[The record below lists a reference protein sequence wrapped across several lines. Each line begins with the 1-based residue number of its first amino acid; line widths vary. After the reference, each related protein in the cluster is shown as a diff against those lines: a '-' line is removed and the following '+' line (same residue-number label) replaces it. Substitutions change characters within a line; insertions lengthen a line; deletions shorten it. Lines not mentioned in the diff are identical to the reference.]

1 MGFTQGKRPS
11 GVKIG
16 KVHKIMNGNTVV
28 FRDATSSLDDLIARA
43 QENPLRMTLADVAI
57 EEPGHPIEGENWRP
71 QLAPYKPWVH
81 DAALDEVEELDG
93 ADGDLLIVGAL
104 GMGITDEERMG
115 LIGSAVR
122 GEGGEGST
130 ASMVGR
136 PVEGAAEG
144 AVGGGAATAVA
155 PARKL
160 SPHELWTLGQTPR
173 WQPEEEAEEPTRRN
187 ADEARD
193 CETAKNRE
201 TLLSIR
207 ETSMC
212 GRETSRNEETYF
224 ATNVPIT
231 VRRDGEGYAVSA
243 VHLGKLA
250 EHDLRADSLI
260 VVVPS
265 FIDDVPVVRIASE
278 AFSRR
283 FTSGAQVRLLV
294 VPDTVEVVGSQAF
307 NAVSAEVVYLGAGV
321 RTYDPSPL
329 DMALPNPR
337 LEARRYLVSP
347 VNKCY
352 AIKEDCLLERL
363 GGGHS
368 ERLGAGDARLFSSET
383 MAPFRLIFAS
393 APYAEH
399 FVVPDGVRVMSA
411 AAFAKG
417 CPPPR
422 VIDVPDS
429 LERVDGSMNPETLWR
444 ASDPAALAR
453 IVARCGGRVTDFQ
466 AAEKNQCWYG
476 FAEGNDS
483 AEKDGFAREDGVA
496 KEPSV
501 AAENGS
507 REAHLVAGPP
517 APDSPSRQFSSA
529 AHARMR
535 GATAVSAREAAAN
548 AASAM
553 VAPVSATDRLAL
565 PREVEGAPL
574 TLIAERALITAPATL
589 VIPDTVREVRDDN
602 ACKGTRKLMLPEGL
616 RTIGAH
622 CFCSRTLVGPVLIP
636 ASVTSIGEGS
646 FEYAIVRLAAADA
659 VVHITSDQ
667 LISCFLEDVEDGI
680 PFDFA
685 RYDDQ
690 LLVGRGLPDHL
701 GALLHRVAAPFRLAP
716 EMRDR
721 IVEALRERAVEAVQ
735 YVAHEGDIAMVR
747 ALADAGFLNDVELF
761 DRQIERLR
769 ASNRTDCVLFLMN
782 WQHDRAE
789 ATRATAPKR
798 ARDRF
803 AL

>member
-1 MGFTQGKRPS
+1 MGITRGKQPL
-11 GVKIG
+11 GIEIG
-16 KVHKIMNGNTVV
+16 KVHKTMDATALV
-28 FRDATSSLDDLIARA
+28 FRDATSSLDDLIARV
-43 QENPLRMTLADVAI
+43 QENPLHLTLADVTI

-81 DAALDEVEELDG
+81 DAALDETEELDG
-93 ADGDLLIVGAL
+93 TDGDLLIVGAL

-115 LIGSAVR
+115 IIGSAVR
-122 GEGGEGST
+122 GEEGEGPT
-130 ASMVGR
+130 ASAVGQAIG
-136 PVEGAAEG
+136 EAAAGTGAA
-144 AVGGGAATAVA
+144 AAAA

-173 WQPEEEAEEPTRRN
+173 WQPKEEAKDPSCEN
-187 ADEARD
+187 AR
-193 CETAKNRE
+193 ETQKRETSQNRE
-201 TLLSIR
+201 TLLTAR
-207 ETSMC
+207 ETSLSD
-212 GRETSRNEETYF
+212 RETSQSEETYF

-250 EHDLRADSLI
+250 EHGLRADGLI

-363 GGGHS
+363 GGGPS

-399 FVVPDGVRVMSA
+399 FVVPDGVRVMS

-466 AAEKNQCWYG
+466 AVEKNQCWYG
-476 FAEGNDS
+476 FAEGNDP

-721 IVEALRERAVEAVQ
+721 IVEALRERAAEAVQ
-735 YVAHEGDIAMVR
+735 YVAREGDIAMVR

>member
-16 KVHKIMNGNTVV
+16 KVHKTMDATALV
-28 FRDATSSLDDLIARA
+28 FRDATSSLDDLIARV
-43 QENPLRMTLADVAI
+43 QENPLHLTLADVTI

-81 DAALDEVEELDG
+81 DAALDETEELDG
-93 ADGDLLIVGAL
+93 TDGDLLIVGAL

-115 LIGSAVR
+115 IIGSAVR
-122 GEGGEGST
+122 GEEGEGPT
-130 ASMVGR
+130 ASAVGQAIG
-136 PVEGAAEG
+136 EAAAGTGAA
-144 AVGGGAATAVA
+144 AAA

-173 WQPEEEAEEPTRRN
+173 WQPKEEAKDPSCEN
-187 ADEARD
+187 AR
-193 CETAKNRE
+193 ETQERETSQNRE
-201 TLLSIR
+201 TLLTAR
-207 ETSMC
+207 ETSLSD
-212 GRETSRNEETYF
+212 RETSQSEETYF

-250 EHDLRADSLI
+250 EHGLRADGLI

-466 AAEKNQCWYG
+466 AVEKNQCWYG
-476 FAEGNDS
+476 FAEGNDP

-507 REAHLVAGPP
+507 RDAHLVAGPP

-721 IVEALRERAVEAVQ
+721 IVEALRERAAEAVQ
-735 YVAHEGDIAMVR
+735 YVAREGDIAMVR

>member
-1 MGFTQGKRPS
+1 MGITRGKQPL
-11 GVKIG
+11 GIEIG
-16 KVHKIMNGNTVV
+16 KVHKTMDATALV
-28 FRDATSSLDDLIARA
+28 FRDATSSLDDLIARV
-43 QENPLRMTLADVAI
+43 QENPVHLMLADVTI

-81 DAALDEVEELDG
+81 DAALDETEELDG
-93 ADGDLLIVGAL
+93 TDGDLLIVGAL

-115 LIGSAVR
+115 IIGSAVR
-122 GEGGEGST
+122 GEEGE
-130 ASMVGR
+130 
-136 PVEGAAEG
+136 
-144 AVGGGAATAVA
+144 
-155 PARKL
+155 
-160 SPHELWTLGQTPR
+160 GQTPR
-173 WQPEEEAEEPTRRN
+173 WQPKEEAKDPSCEN
-187 ADEARD
+187 AR
-193 CETAKNRE
+193 ETQEHETSQNRE
-201 TLLSIR
+201 TLLTAR
-207 ETSMC
+207 ETSLSD
-212 GRETSRNEETYF
+212 RETSQSEETYF

-250 EHDLRADSLI
+250 EHGLRADGLI
-260 VVVPS
+260 VAVPS

-466 AAEKNQCWYG
+466 AVEKNQCWYG
-476 FAEGNDS
+476 FAEGNDP
-483 AEKDGFAREDGVA
+483 AEKDGIAREDGVA

-721 IVEALRERAVEAVQ
+721 IVEALRERAAEAVQ
-735 YVAHEGDIAMVR
+735 YVAREGDIAMVR

>member
-1 MGFTQGKRPS
+1 MGITRGKQPL
-11 GVKIG
+11 GIEIG
-16 KVHKIMNGNTVV
+16 KVHKTMDATALV
-28 FRDATSSLDDLIARA
+28 FRDATSSLDDLIARV
-43 QENPLRMTLADVAI
+43 QENPVHLMLADVTI

-81 DAALDEVEELDG
+81 DAALDETEELDG
-93 ADGDLLIVGAL
+93 TDGDLLIVGAL

-115 LIGSAVR
+115 IIGSAVR
-122 GEGGEGST
+122 GEEGEGPT
-130 ASMVGR
+130 AS
-136 PVEGAAEG
+136 
-144 AVGGGAATAVA
+144 AVGQAIGGAAAGTGAAAAAAPA

-173 WQPEEEAEEPTRRN
+173 WQPKKEAKDPSCEN
-187 ADEARD
+187 ADETQER
-193 CETAKNRE
+193 ETSQNRE
-201 TLLSIR
+201 TLLTAR
-207 ETSMC
+207 ETSLSD
-212 GRETSRNEETYF
+212 RETSQSEETYF

-250 EHDLRADSLI
+250 EHGLQADGLI

-352 AIKEDCLLERL
+352 AIKENCLLERL

-466 AAEKNQCWYG
+466 AVEKNQCWYG
-476 FAEGNDS
+476 FAEGNDA
-483 AEKDGFAREDGVA
+483 AEKKGFAREDAVA
-496 KEPSV
+496 KGPSV
-501 AAENGS
+501 AAEGGS
-507 REAHLVAGPP
+507 REARLVAGPP

-589 VIPDTVREVRDDN
+589 VIPDTVSEVRDGN

-646 FEYAIVRLAAADA
+646 FEYAVVRLAAADA

-667 LISCFLEDVEDGI
+667 LISCFLEDAPDGI

-721 IVEALRERAVEAVQ
+721 IVEALRERAAEAVQ
-735 YVAHEGDIAMVR
+735 YVAREGDIAMVR

>member
-1 MGFTQGKRPS
+1 
-11 GVKIG
+11 
-16 KVHKIMNGNTVV
+16 
-28 FRDATSSLDDLIARA
+28 
-43 QENPLRMTLADVAI
+43 
-57 EEPGHPIEGENWRP
+57 
-71 QLAPYKPWVH
+71 
-81 DAALDEVEELDG
+81 
-93 ADGDLLIVGAL
+93 
-104 GMGITDEERMG
+104 
-115 LIGSAVR
+115 
-122 GEGGEGST
+122 
-130 ASMVGR
+130 
-136 PVEGAAEG
+136 
-144 AVGGGAATAVA
+144 
-155 PARKL
+155 
-160 SPHELWTLGQTPR
+160 
-173 WQPEEEAEEPTRRN
+173 
-187 ADEARD
+187 
-193 CETAKNRE
+193 
-201 TLLSIR
+201 
-207 ETSMC
+207 
-212 GRETSRNEETYF
+212 
-224 ATNVPIT
+224 
-231 VRRDGEGYAVSA
+231 
-243 VHLGKLA
+243 
-250 EHDLRADSLI
+250 
-260 VVVPS
+260 
-265 FIDDVPVVRIASE
+265 
-278 AFSRR
+278 
-283 FTSGAQVRLLV
+283 
-294 VPDTVEVVGSQAF
+294 
-307 NAVSAEVVYLGAGV
+307 
-321 RTYDPSPL
+321 
-329 DMALPNPR
+329 
-337 LEARRYLVSP
+337 
-347 VNKCY
+347 
-352 AIKEDCLLERL
+352 
-363 GGGHS
+363 
-368 ERLGAGDARLFSSET
+368 

-466 AAEKNQCWYG
+466 AVEKNQCWYG
-476 FAEGNDS
+476 FAEGNDP

-553 VAPVSATDRLAL
+553 AAPVSATDRLAL

-589 VIPDTVREVRDDN
+589 VIPDTVREVRDGN

-721 IVEALRERAVEAVQ
+721 IVEALRERAAEAVQ
-735 YVAHEGDIAMVR
+735 YVAREGDIAMVR

>member
-1 MGFTQGKRPS
+1 MGITRGKQPL
-11 GVKIG
+11 GIEIG
-16 KVHKIMNGNTVV
+16 KVHKTMDATALV
-28 FRDATSSLDDLIARA
+28 FRDATSSLDDLIARV
-43 QENPLRMTLADVAI
+43 QENPVHLMLADVTI

-81 DAALDEVEELDG
+81 DAALDETEELDG
-93 ADGDLLIVGAL
+93 TDGDLLIVGAL

-115 LIGSAVR
+115 IIGSAVR
-122 GEGGEGST
+122 GEEGEGPT
-130 ASMVGR
+130 ASAVGQAIG
-136 PVEGAAEG
+136 EAAAGTGAA
-144 AVGGGAATAVA
+144 AAA

-173 WQPEEEAEEPTRRN
+173 WQTKEEAKDPSCEN
-187 ADEARD
+187 AR
-193 CETAKNRE
+193 ETQERETSQNRE
-201 TLLSIR
+201 TLLTAR
-207 ETSMC
+207 ETSLSD
-212 GRETSRNEETYF
+212 RETSQSEETYF

-243 VHLGKLA
+243 VYLGKLA
-250 EHDLRADSLI
+250 EHGLRADGLI

-466 AAEKNQCWYG
+466 AVEKNQCWYG
-476 FAEGNDS
+476 FAEGNDP

-721 IVEALRERAVEAVQ
+721 IVEALRERAAEAVQ
-735 YVAHEGDIAMVR
+735 YVTREGDIAMVR

>member
-28 FRDATSSLDDLIARA
+28 FRDATSSLDDLIARV
-43 QENPLRMTLADVAI
+43 QENPVHLMLADVTI

-81 DAALDEVEELDG
+81 DAALDETEELDG
-93 ADGDLLIVGAL
+93 TDGDLLIVGAL
-104 GMGITDEERMG
+104 GMGISDEERMG
-115 LIGSAVR
+115 IIGSAVR
-122 GEGGEGST
+122 GEEGEGPT
-130 ASMVGR
+130 ASAVGQAIG
-136 PVEGAAEG
+136 ESAADTGAA
-144 AVGGGAATAVA
+144 AAAA

-173 WQPEEEAEEPTRRN
+173 WHPKEEAKDPSCEN
-187 ADEARD
+187 ADETQER
-193 CETAKNRE
+193 ETSQNRE
-201 TLLSIR
+201 TLLTARETLLSDR
-207 ETSMC
+207 ETSQ
-212 GRETSRNEETYF
+212 SEETYF

-250 EHDLRADSLI
+250 EHGLQADGLI

-337 LEARRYLVSP
+337 LEVRRYLVSP
-347 VNKCY
+347 ANKCY
-352 AIKEDCLLERL
+352 AIKEDCLLERA
-363 GGGHS
+363 GGGRS
-368 ERLGAGDARLFSSET
+368 ERSGAGDARLSSSE
-383 MAPFRLIFAS
+383 ARASFRLIFAS
-393 APYAEH
+393 APYAGH

-429 LERVDGSMNPETLWR
+429 LERVDGSVNPETLWR

-466 AAEKNQCWYG
+466 AVEKNQCWYG
-476 FAEGNDS
+476 FAEGNDA
-483 AEKDGFAREDGVA
+483 AEKKGFAREDAVA
-496 KEPSV
+496 KGPSV
-501 AAENGS
+501 AAEGGS
-507 REAHLVAGPP
+507 REARLVAGPT

-589 VIPDTVREVRDDN
+589 VIPDTVSEVRDGN

-667 LISCFLEDVEDGI
+667 LISCFLEDAEDGI

-721 IVEALRERAVEAVQ
+721 IVDSLRERAAEAVQ
-735 YVAHEGDIAMVR
+735 YVAREGDIAMVR

>member
-28 FRDATSSLDDLIARA
+28 FRDATSSLDDLIARV
-43 QENPLRMTLADVAI
+43 QENPVHLMLADVTI

-81 DAALDEVEELDG
+81 DAALDETEELDG
-93 ADGDLLIVGAL
+93 TDGDLLIVGAL
-104 GMGITDEERMG
+104 GMGISDEERMG
-115 LIGSAVR
+115 IIGSAVR
-122 GEGGEGST
+122 GEEGEGPT
-130 ASMVGR
+130 ASAVGQAIG
-136 PVEGAAEG
+136 ESAADIGAA
-144 AVGGGAATAVA
+144 AAAA

-173 WQPEEEAEEPTRRN
+173 WHPKEEAKDPSCEN
-187 ADEARD
+187 ADETQ
-193 CETAKNRE
+193 E
-201 TLLSIR
+201 R
-207 ETSMC
+207 ETSLSD
-212 GRETSRNEETYF
+212 RETSQSEETYF

-250 EHDLRADSLI
+250 EHGLQADGLI

-347 VNKCY
+347 ANKCY
-352 AIKEDCLLERL
+352 AIKEDCLLERA
-363 GGGHS
+363 GGGRS
-368 ERLGAGDARLFSSET
+368 ERSGAGDARLSSSEAT
-383 MAPFRLIFAS
+383 ASFRLIFAS
-393 APYAEH
+393 APYAGH

-466 AAEKNQCWYG
+466 AVEKNQCWYG
-476 FAEGNDS
+476 FAEGNDA
-483 AEKDGFAREDGVA
+483 AEKKGFAREDAVA
-496 KEPSV
+496 KGPSV
-501 AAENGS
+501 AAEGGS
-507 REAHLVAGPP
+507 REARLVAGPP

-553 VAPVSATDRLAL
+553 AAPVSATDRLAL

-589 VIPDTVREVRDDN
+589 VIPDTVSEVRDGN

-667 LISCFLEDVEDGI
+667 LISCFLEDAEDGI

-716 EMRDR
+716 EMCDR
-721 IVEALRERAVEAVQ
+721 IVEALRERAAEAVQ
-735 YVAHEGDIAMVR
+735 YVAREGDIAMVR

-789 ATRATAPKR
+789 ATRAAAPKR

>member
-1 MGFTQGKRPS
+1 MGITRGKQPL
-11 GVKIG
+11 GIEIG
-16 KVHKIMNGNTVV
+16 KVHKIMDATALV
-28 FRDATSSLDDLIARA
+28 FRDATSSLDDLIARV
-43 QENPLRMTLADVAI
+43 QENPLHLTLADVTI

-81 DAALDEVEELDG
+81 DAALDETEELDG
-93 ADGDLLIVGAL
+93 TDGDLLIVGAL

-115 LIGSAVR
+115 IIGSAVR
-122 GEGGEGST
+122 GEEGEGPT
-130 ASMVGR
+130 ASAVGQAIG
-136 PVEGAAEG
+136 EAAAGTGAA
-144 AVGGGAATAVA
+144 AAAA

-173 WQPEEEAEEPTRRN
+173 WQPKEEAKDPSCEN
-187 ADEARD
+187 AR
-193 CETAKNRE
+193 ETQKRETSQNRE
-201 TLLSIR
+201 TLLTAR
-207 ETSMC
+207 ETSQ
-212 GRETSRNEETYF
+212 SEETYF

-250 EHDLRADSLI
+250 EHGLRADGLI

-466 AAEKNQCWYG
+466 AVEKNQCWYG
-476 FAEGNDS
+476 FAEGNDP

-721 IVEALRERAVEAVQ
+721 IVEALRERAAEAVQ
-735 YVAHEGDIAMVR
+735 YVAREGDIAMVR

>member
-11 GVKIG
+11 GAKIG
-16 KVHKIMNGNTVV
+16 KVHKIMSGNTVV

-43 QENPLRMTLADVAI
+43 QENPVHLMLADVTI

-81 DAALDEVEELDG
+81 DAALDETEELDG
-93 ADGDLLIVGAL
+93 TDGDLLIVGAL
-104 GMGITDEERMG
+104 GMGISDEERMG
-115 LIGSAVR
+115 IIGSAVR

-136 PVEGAAEG
+136 SVEGAAEG
-144 AVGGGAATAVA
+144 AVSGGAATAVA

-173 WQPEEEAEEPTRRN
+173 WQAEEPARGN

-193 CETAKNRE
+193 CETVKNRE
-201 TLLSIR
+201 TLSITR
-207 ETSMC
+207 ETSMY
-212 GRETSRNEETYF
+212 GRETFRSEEAYF

-278 AFSRR
+278 AFARR

-307 NAVSAEVVYLGAGV
+307 SSVSADVVYLGAGV
-321 RTYDPSPL
+321 RTYDPAPL

-337 LEARRYLVSP
+337 LEARSYAVSSANERFA
-347 VNKCY
+347 VK
-352 AIKEDCLLERL
+352 DGCLIERMGAGGSE
-363 GGGHS
+363 GGGFGLPASSPRHDADS
-368 ERLGAGDARLFSSET
+368 WRLV
-383 MAPFRLIFAS
+383 FAQ
-393 APYAEH
+393 APYEER
-399 FVVPDGVRVMSA
+399 FEVPAGVRVVGA

-417 CPPPR
+417 CPAPR
-422 VIDVPDS
+422 VIDAPDS
-429 LERVDGSMNPETLWR
+429 LERVDGSVAPETLWR
-444 ASDPAALAR
+444 AGDPMALAR

-466 AAEKNQCWYG
+466 AVEENQCWYG
-476 FAEGNDS
+476 FAGGDVVAGEG
-483 AEKDGFAREDGVA
+483 GVA
-496 KEPSV
+496 KEV
-501 AAENGS
+501 GTAREVGAAAGGGM
-507 REAHLVAGPP
+507 RTAHLVAGPP

-535 GATAVSAREAAAN
+535 GATAVSAREAAAS

-553 VAPVSATDRLAL
+553 AAPVSAADRLAL
-565 PREVEGAPL
+565 PREVGGAPL
-574 TLIAERALITAPATL
+574 AYVAERALITAPATL
-589 VIPDTVREVRDDN
+589 VIPDTVREVRDGN

-622 CFCSRTLVGPVLIP
+622 CFCSRTLVSPVLIP

-667 LISCFLEDVEDGI
+667 LISCFLEDAEDGI

-701 GALLHRVAAPFRLAP
+701 GALLHRVAAPFRLVP
-716 EMRDR
+716 EMRDC
-721 IVEALRERAVEAVQ
+721 IVEALRERAAEAVQ
-735 YVAHEGDIAMVR
+735 YVAREGDIAMVR
-747 ALADAGFLNDVELF
+747 ALADAGFLNDAELF

-782 WQHDRAE
+782 WQHDRQE
-789 ATRATAPKR
+789 AARAATPKR

>member
-28 FRDATSSLDDLIARA
+28 FRDATSSLDDLIARV
-43 QENPLRMTLADVAI
+43 QENPVHLMLADVTI

-81 DAALDEVEELDG
+81 DAALDETEELDG
-93 ADGDLLIVGAL
+93 TDGDLLIVGAL
-104 GMGITDEERMG
+104 GMGISDEERMG
-115 LIGSAVR
+115 IIGSAVR
-122 GEGGEGST
+122 GEEGEGPT
-130 ASMVGR
+130 ASAVGQAIG
-136 PVEGAAEG
+136 ESAADTGAA
-144 AVGGGAATAVA
+144 AAAA

-173 WQPEEEAEEPTRRN
+173 WHPKEEAKDPSCEN
-187 ADEARD
+187 ADETQ
-193 CETAKNRE
+193 E
-201 TLLSIR
+201 R
-207 ETSMC
+207 ETSLSDR
-212 GRETSRNEETYF
+212 GASQSEETYF

-250 EHDLRADSLI
+250 EHGLRADGLI

-347 VNKCY
+347 ANKCY
-352 AIKEDCLLERL
+352 AIKEDCLLEHM
-363 GGGHS
+363 GGGRS
-368 ERLGAGDARLFSSET
+368 ERSGAGDARLSSSEAT
-383 MAPFRLIFAS
+383 ASFRLIFAS
-393 APYAEH
+393 APYAGH

-429 LERVDGSMNPETLWR
+429 LERVDGSVNPETLWR

-466 AAEKNQCWYG
+466 AVEKNQCWYG
-476 FAEGNDS
+476 FAEGNDP
-483 AEKDGFAREDGVA
+483 AEKDGFAREDTVA
-496 KEPSV
+496 KGPSV
-501 AAENGS
+501 AAEGGS
-507 REAHLVAGPP
+507 REARLVAGPP

-553 VAPVSATDRLAL
+553 AAPVSATDRLAL

-589 VIPDTVREVRDDN
+589 VIPDTVREVRDSN

-667 LISCFLEDVEDGI
+667 LISCFLEDAEDGI

-716 EMRDR
+716 EMCDR
-721 IVEALRERAVEAVQ
+721 IVEALRERAAEAVQ
-735 YVAHEGDIAMVR
+735 YVAREGDIAMVR

-789 ATRATAPKR
+789 ATRAAAPKR

>member
-1 MGFTQGKRPS
+1 MGITRGKQPL
-11 GVKIG
+11 GIEIG
-16 KVHKIMNGNTVV
+16 KVHKTMDATALV
-28 FRDATSSLDDLIARA
+28 FRDATSSLDDLIARV
-43 QENPLRMTLADVAI
+43 QENPLHLTLADVTI

-81 DAALDEVEELDG
+81 DAALDETEELDG
-93 ADGDLLIVGAL
+93 TDGDLLIVGAL

-115 LIGSAVR
+115 IIGSAVR
-122 GEGGEGST
+122 GEEGEGPT
-130 ASMVGR
+130 ASAVGQAIG
-136 PVEGAAEG
+136 EAAAGTGAA
-144 AVGGGAATAVA
+144 AAAA

-173 WQPEEEAEEPTRRN
+173 WQPKEEEKDPSCEN
-187 ADEARD
+187 A
-193 CETAKNRE
+193 RE
-201 TLLSIR
+201 TQKR
-207 ETSMC
+207 ETSQ
-212 GRETSRNEETYF
+212 SEETYF

-250 EHDLRADSLI
+250 EHGLRADGLI

-265 FIDDVPVVRIASE
+265 FIDDVPVARIASE

-466 AAEKNQCWYG
+466 AVEKNQCWYG
-476 FAEGNDS
+476 FAEGNDP
-483 AEKDGFAREDGVA
+483 AEKDGFAREEGVA

-721 IVEALRERAVEAVQ
+721 IVEALRERAAEAVQ
-735 YVAHEGDIAMVR
+735 YVAREGDIAMVR

>member
-1 MGFTQGKRPS
+1 MGITRGKQPL
-11 GVKIG
+11 GIEIG
-16 KVHKIMNGNTVV
+16 KVHKTMDATALV
-28 FRDATSSLDDLIARA
+28 FRDATSSLDDLIARV
-43 QENPLRMTLADVAI
+43 QENPIHLTLADVTI

-81 DAALDEVEELDG
+81 DAALDETEELDG
-93 ADGDLLIVGAL
+93 TDGDLLIVGAL

-115 LIGSAVR
+115 IIGSAVR
-122 GEGGEGST
+122 GEEGEGPT
-130 ASMVGR
+130 ASAVGQAIG
-136 PVEGAAEG
+136 EAAAGTGAA
-144 AVGGGAATAVA
+144 AAAA

-173 WQPEEEAEEPTRRN
+173 WQPKEEAKDPSCEN
-187 ADEARD
+187 AH
-193 CETAKNRE
+193 ETQKRETSQNRE
-201 TLLSIR
+201 TLLTARETLLSDR
-207 ETSMC
+207 ETSQ
-212 GRETSRNEETYF
+212 SEETYF

-250 EHDLRADSLI
+250 EHGLRADGLI

-283 FTSGAQVRLLV
+283 FTSGARVRLLV

-411 AAFAKG
+411 AAFAK
-417 CPPPR
+417 

-466 AAEKNQCWYG
+466 AVEKNQCWYG
-476 FAEGNDS
+476 FAEGNDP

-721 IVEALRERAVEAVQ
+721 IVEALRERAAEAVQ
-735 YVAHEGDIAMVR
+735 YVAREGDIAMVR

>member
-28 FRDATSSLDDLIARA
+28 FRDATSSLDDLIARV
-43 QENPLRMTLADVAI
+43 QENPVHLMLADVTI

-81 DAALDEVEELDG
+81 DAALDETEELDG
-93 ADGDLLIVGAL
+93 TDGDLLIVGAL
-104 GMGITDEERMG
+104 GMGISDEERMG
-115 LIGSAVR
+115 IIGSAVR
-122 GEGGEGST
+122 GEEGEGPT
-130 ASMVGR
+130 AS
-136 PVEGAAEG
+136 
-144 AVGGGAATAVA
+144 AVGQAIGESAADTGVAAAAA

-173 WQPEEEAEEPTRRN
+173 WHPKEEAKDPSCEN
-187 ADEARD
+187 ADETQ
-193 CETAKNRE
+193 E
-201 TLLSIR
+201 R
-207 ETSMC
+207 ETSLSDR
-212 GRETSRNEETYF
+212 GASQSEETYF

-250 EHDLRADSLI
+250 EHGLRADGLI

-347 VNKCY
+347 ANKCY
-352 AIKEDCLLERL
+352 AIKEDCLLEHM
-363 GGGHS
+363 GGGRS
-368 ERLGAGDARLFSSET
+368 ERSGAGDARLSSSEAT
-383 MAPFRLIFAS
+383 ASFRLIFAL
-393 APYAEH
+393 APYAGH

-466 AAEKNQCWYG
+466 AVEKNQCWYG
-476 FAEGNDS
+476 FAEGNDA
-483 AEKDGFAREDGVA
+483 AEKKGFAREDAVA
-496 KEPSV
+496 KEVSV
-501 AAENGS
+501 AAEGGS
-507 REAHLVAGPP
+507 REARLVAGPP

-553 VAPVSATDRLAL
+553 AAPVSATDRLAL

-589 VIPDTVREVRDDN
+589 VIPDTVREVRDSN

-667 LISCFLEDVEDGI
+667 LISCFLEDAEDGI

-716 EMRDR
+716 EMCDR
-721 IVEALRERAVEAVQ
+721 IVEALRERAAEAVQ
-735 YVAHEGDIAMVR
+735 YVAREGDIAMVR

-789 ATRATAPKR
+789 ATRAAAPKR

>member
-28 FRDATSSLDDLIARA
+28 FRDATSSLDDLIARV
-43 QENPLRMTLADVAI
+43 QENPVRLMLADVTI

-81 DAALDEVEELDG
+81 DAALDETEELDG
-93 ADGDLLIVGAL
+93 TDGDLLIVGAL
-104 GMGITDEERMG
+104 GMGISDEERMG
-115 LIGSAVR
+115 IIGSAVR
-122 GEGGEGST
+122 GEEGEGPT
-130 ASMVGR
+130 ASAVGQAIG
-136 PVEGAAEG
+136 ESAADTGAA
-144 AVGGGAATAVA
+144 AAAA

-173 WQPEEEAEEPTRRN
+173 WHPKEEAKDPSCEN
-187 ADEARD
+187 ADETQEH
-193 CETAKNRE
+193 ETSQNRE
-201 TLLSIR
+201 TLLTAR
-207 ETSMC
+207 ETSLSD
-212 GRETSRNEETYF
+212 RETSQSEETYF

-250 EHDLRADSLI
+250 EHGLQADGLI

-347 VNKCY
+347 ANKCY
-352 AIKEDCLLERL
+352 AIKEDCLLERA
-363 GGGHS
+363 GGGRS
-368 ERLGAGDARLFSSET
+368 ERSGAGDARLSSSEAT
-383 MAPFRLIFAS
+383 ASFRLIFAS
-393 APYAEH
+393 APYAGH

-429 LERVDGSMNPETLWR
+429 LERVDGSMNPEALWR

-466 AAEKNQCWYG
+466 AVEKNQCWYG
-476 FAEGNDS
+476 FAEGNDA
-483 AEKDGFAREDGVA
+483 AEKKGFAREDAVA
-496 KEPSV
+496 KGPSV
-501 AAENGS
+501 AAEGGS
-507 REAHLVAGPP
+507 RKARLVAGPP

-589 VIPDTVREVRDDN
+589 VIPDTVREVRDGN

-667 LISCFLEDVEDGI
+667 LISCFLEDAEDGI

-721 IVEALRERAVEAVQ
+721 IVDSLRERAAEAVQ
-735 YVAHEGDIAMVR
+735 YVAREGDIAMVR

-803 AL
+803 TL

>member
-1 MGFTQGKRPS
+1 
-11 GVKIG
+11 
-16 KVHKIMNGNTVV
+16 MNGNTVV
-28 FRDATSSLDDLIARA
+28 FRDATSSLDDLIARV
-43 QENPLRMTLADVAI
+43 QENPVHLMLADVTI

-81 DAALDEVEELDG
+81 DAALDETEELDG
-93 ADGDLLIVGAL
+93 TDGDLLIVGVL
-104 GMGITDEERMG
+104 GMGISDEERMG
-115 LIGSAVR
+115 IIGSAVR
-122 GEGGEGST
+122 GEEGEGPT
-130 ASMVGR
+130 ASAVGQAIG
-136 PVEGAAEG
+136 ESAADTGAA
-144 AVGGGAATAVA
+144 AAAA

-173 WQPEEEAEEPTRRN
+173 WHPKEEAKDPSCEN
-187 ADEARD
+187 ADETQER
-193 CETAKNRE
+193 ETSKNRE
-201 TLLSIR
+201 TLLTAR
-207 ETSMC
+207 ETSLSD
-212 GRETSRNEETYF
+212 RETSQSEETYF

-250 EHDLRADSLI
+250 EHGLQADGLI

-337 LEARRYLVSP
+337 LEVRRYLVSP
-347 VNKCY
+347 ANKCY
-352 AIKEDCLLERL
+352 AIKEDCLLERA
-363 GGGHS
+363 GGGRS
-368 ERLGAGDARLFSSET
+368 ERSGVGDARLSSSEAT
-383 MAPFRLIFAS
+383 ASFRLIFAS
-393 APYAEH
+393 APYAGH
-399 FVVPDGVRVMSA
+399 FVVPDGVRIMSA

-417 CPPPR
+417 CPSPR

-466 AAEKNQCWYG
+466 AVEKNQCWYG
-476 FAEGNDS
+476 FTEGNDP
-483 AEKDGFAREDGVA
+483 AEKDGFAREDAVA

-501 AAENGS
+501 AAEGGS

-589 VIPDTVREVRDDN
+589 VIPDTVREVHDGN

-667 LISCFLEDVEDGI
+667 LISCFLEDAEDGI

-716 EMRDR
+716 GMRDR
-721 IVEALRERAVEAVQ
+721 IVDALRERAAEAVQ
-735 YVAHEGDIAMVR
+735 YVAREGDIAMVR

-782 WQHDRAE
+782 WQHDRQE
-789 ATRATAPKR
+789 AARAATPKR